1 MFNILGGTYEPVT
14 GYSEELCCL
23 VDKLLKAKPRLVPFI
38 GLLLIEVKE
47 QFSHGIID
55 QAKKPDPT

>member
-23 VDKLLKAKPRLVPFI
+23 VDKLLKAKPRLVAFI
-38 GLLLIEVKE
+38 GLLLIEIE
-47 QFSHGIID
+47 TRFSHGIID
-55 QAKKPDPT
+55 